1 MNVIGRQLSDAQIQQ
16 LDNGDYITISNTNIM
31 HITLRQ
37 GFDYDTEEPLSG
49 VYWLS
54 GYVGDDC
61 IEVVEFVCNDFMWLD
76 IHKLLKDNVGKLY
89 KRLRTLLDTD
99 LYDLYSQLD
108 NL

>member
-1 MNVIGRQLSDAQIQQ
+1 MSVIDRRLSDAQIQQ
-16 LDNGDYITISNTNIM
+16 LNEGDYITISNINII
-31 HITLRQ
+31 HLTLRQ
-37 GFDYDTEEPLSG
+37 GFAYDTEEPSSG

-54 GYVGDDC
+54 GYVNNDC
-61 IEVVEFVCNDFMWLD
+61 IEVIEFACNDLTQLD
-76 IHKLLKDNVGKLY
+76 IHKLLKDHIEKLY